1 MASHNP
7 SAFTIPTIDLS
18 SYLQHPSSS
27 DADTVVEQIRA
38 ACATS
43 GFFQLVGHGI
53 SESLQRHAFGA
64 ARTFF
69 NLSDQEK
76 QKLSGKPGRGYEL
89 IGTQMLE
96 HGKKPDLKEGFFIG
110 REVADLK
117 PPFRPFQEPN
127 IWPSTDIIPDSQ
139 FKGPLLKYHRAL
151 LDLSLKLMRI
161 LASGMKNFDTSVF
174 TDFCKEPIAAVR
186 LLHYPP
192 HPDIDDATLVGAGAH
207 TDFGALTLLLQDG
220 NSGLQVL
227 NQNTKDWVDVIPRKD
242 AYVVNIGDMLDVW
255 TGGAYKSTVHRVIN
269 TSGTERYSIP
279 FFLDGNPDCTIK
291 PLDDSIGNGQGK
303 SFTVEEH
310 MLSRY
315 AASYK

>member
-1 MASHNP
+1 MA
-7 SAFTIPTIDLS
+7 AFTIPTIDLS
-18 SYLQHPSSS
+18 AYLQHPDSS
-27 DADTVVEQIRA
+27 DADTVVEQIRT

-53 SESLQRHAFGA
+53 PKQLQDQAFAA

-69 NLSDQEK
+69 DLPDEEK
-76 QKLSGKPGRGYEL
+76 RKLSGNPSRGYEL
-89 IGTQMLE
+89 IGTQSLE

-110 REVADLK
+110 REVSGSGLVPV

-127 IWPSTDIIPDSQ
+127 VWPSTDLVPDSQ
-139 FKGPLLKYHRAL
+139 FKTPLLEYHRAV
-151 LDLSLKLMRI
+151 LDLSFKLMRI

-174 TDFCKEPIAAVR
+174 AEFCHEPIASVR

-192 HPDIDDATLVGAGAH
+192 HPETDDPSLVGAGAH
-207 TDFGALTLLLQDG
+207 TDFGAITLLLQDG

-227 NQNTKDWVDVIPRKD
+227 NQETNDWVDVAPRED

-269 TSGTERYSIP
+269 TSGAERYSIP
-279 FFLDGNPDCTIK
+279 FFLDGNPDCTIQS
-291 PLDDSIGNGQGK
+291 LDASGSAGEGK
-303 SFTVEEH
+303 TFTVEQH

-315 AASYK
+315 AASYKT